1 MPAIAQIAQTTQLA
15 SPLALVD
22 ALAPLV
28 DARRITR
35 TQLLA
40 IMNHV
45 RDRLPAS
52 VTLAQRTRLGV
63 VYVTAH
69 TAAGDLAFT
78 VLHRPRAQGLPAY
91 GHG

>member
-1 MPAIAQIAQTTQLA
+1 MPAIARIAQTARLTT
-15 SPLALVD
+15 PMDLVD

-40 IMNHV
+40 IMGQV
-45 RDRLPAS
+45 RDKLPAS
-52 VTLAQRTRLGV
+52 LVLAQRTRLGV

-69 TAAGDLAFT
+69 TAAGELAFT
-78 VLHRPRAQGLPAY
+78 VLHRPRAQGRQAY
-91 GHG
+91 GQG

>member
-1 MPAIAQIAQTTQLA
+1 MPAIAQIAQTAQLA

-40 IMNHV
+40 IMGPV
-45 RDRLPAS
+45 RDKLPAS
-52 VTLAQRTRLGV
+52 LALAQRTRLGV

-69 TAAGDLAFT
+69 TAAGPLAFT
-78 VLHRPRAQGLPAY
+78 VTHRPRAQGR
-91 GHG
+91 

>member
-1 MPAIAQIAQTTQLA
+1 MPAIAQIAQTANLTT
-15 SPLALVD
+15 PLALVD

-40 IMNHV
+40 IMIHV

-52 VTLAQRTRLGV
+52 LALAQRTRLGV

-69 TAAGDLAFT
+69 TAAGPITFT
-78 VLHRPRAQGLPAY
+78 VTHRPRAQSR
-91 GHG
+91 